1 MLHVLCAQLVGVF
14 DPYYLEEGVKAPTR
28 TRHRRRFQDRPG
40 PWLGRPWVPLVW
52 ASSVWSA
59 AKPSHRERVVRGARE
74 RLLAWRDAFG
84 RMQCGLSA
92 ASSRAALIGSWV
104 GGGEGVQ
111 EGKIHAHGAPPDNL
125 TRDALP
131 TLCATAARRGVRTGS
146 VACAGGQWCYGAPRC
161 CVYEH

>member
-1 MLHVLCAQLVGVF
+1 M
-14 DPYYLEEGVKAPTR
+14 
-28 TRHRRRFQDRPG
+28 
-40 PWLGRPWVPLVW
+40 PLVW

-59 AKPSHRERVVRGARE
+59 AKPSRRERLVRGARE

-92 ASSRAALIGSWV
+92 ASPRAALIGSWV
-104 GGGEGVQ
+104 CGGEGVQ

-131 TLCATAARRGVRTGS
+131 TLCATAARRGYGRDALRVR
-146 VACAGGQWCYGAPRC
+146 VVNGATKPLN
-161 CVYEH
+161 VLVMSIGLNEPT

>member
-1 MLHVLCAQLVGVF
+1 MSFCYEYLLHYDAHSLTSV
-14 DPYYLEEGVKAPTR
+14 
-28 TRHRRRFQDRPG
+28 
-40 PWLGRPWVPLVW
+40 GRPWVPLVW

-59 AKPSHRERVVRGARE
+59 AKPSRRERLVRGARE

-92 ASSRAALIGSWV
+92 ASPRAALIGSWA

-125 TRDALP
+125 TCDALP
-131 TLCATAARRGVRTGS
+131 TLCATAARWFASR
-146 VACAGGQWCYGAPRC
+146 CMMHLDAGGSSGI
-161 CVYEH
+161 